1 MLKRPVCW
9 LVLSACH
16 SPFVSVWL
24 YPAPRRIPLA
34 GQKQTASKSKPGTL
48 DRRKE
53 KRAVTA
59 LMGPRG
65 KHSHPG
71 APSAPARPESLGPN
85 WPHAF
90 GATGSPPR
98 AWLLT
103 LSCDTRVAFLQ
114 RFVEGELHS
123 GDRTCMCQQPH
134 ATDGATESPHSRPR
148 EGSWA
153 KITRIRK
160 TQAFSLMV

>member
-1 MLKRPVCW
+1 MKTMLKRPVCW

-34 GQKQTASKSKPGTL
+34 GQRQTASKSKPGAL
-48 DRRKE
+48 DGRE
-53 KRAVTA
+53 KKLPPHV
-59 LMGPRG
+59 L
-65 KHSHPG
+65 
-71 APSAPARPESLGPN
+71 SAPARPESLGPN

-90 GATGSPPR
+90 RARGSPPR

-103 LSCDTRVAFLQ
+103 RSCDAGVVFLQ
-114 RFVEGELHS
+114 RFVEGEFNS

-153 KITRIRK
+153 EITRIRK